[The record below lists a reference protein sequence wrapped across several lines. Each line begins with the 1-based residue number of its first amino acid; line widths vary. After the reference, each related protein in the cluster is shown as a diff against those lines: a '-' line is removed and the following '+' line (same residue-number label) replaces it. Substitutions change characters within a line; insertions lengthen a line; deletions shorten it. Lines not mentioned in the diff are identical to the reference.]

1 MLLVPSGLSVN
12 ETTPKSVLVRWKKLG
27 GSLNNVSGF
36 IALAYEELHESGL
49 LTKGPIPNCT
59 TELSRLEC
67 AIEGLKP
74 STNYTITVAAFTKQ
88 NGNQWIY
95 GDESTALRIKTGK
108 MTTEHLTSSYDKL
121 IS

>member
-1 MLLVPSGLSVN
+1 MILVPTGLSVN
-12 ETTPKSVLVRWKKLG
+12 ETTSKSVRVRWEKLG
-27 GSLNNVSGF
+27 GSLKKVSGF
-36 IALAYEELHESGL
+36 IARAYEELHESGL
-49 LTKGPIPNCT
+49 LANGPIQNCT
-59 TELSRLEC
+59 TEVSRLEC

-95 GDESTALRIKTGK
+95 GDESTALRIRTGK
-108 MTTEHLTSSYDKL
+108 LTTEHLTSPYDQL